1 MSPFANN
8 QNGHNGQAG
17 RNNQNGSN
25 AQNPYWQTL
34 PQPNSTATPSQGLES
49 FSARRPATH
58 TLPPFSL
65 PHPTQDNTIP
75 RAPSFTAGDL
85 NSVASSPGSIV
96 HSNSSHSHSS
106 QNGLVGVGNYSQP
119 SQNGVMNSNGSQ
131 AGPPISQAQVSPYTT
146 GTWPMP
152 GGQDAYT
159 FAPATM
165 NSGLSNGHQHTY
177 ASGMV
182 SPSPVTSNG
191 LTSNTLT
198 SNSPGSLASNHSRA
212 MPSPPSQ
219 QTVSGHRQ
227 SIYAPILQPPNAPAP
242 TPNFGFASSMPHS
255 PGGLPATSS
264 SFYGSSTS
272 VALPQSATYSTA
284 YPTRTNL
291 PPSTAGAAQHSMPSL
306 AGQIP
311 VPYHPRPLP
320 GNYGNGYGGFSA
332 HMTPQVA
339 TNLSTPGTPMR
350 VINGVQHHHLS
361 AGFQHHHHPSM
372 PYGNYGGQAHQDRP
386 FKCDICTQSFNRNH
400 DLKRHKRI
408 HLAVKPFPCKYCEKS
423 FSRKDAL
430 KRHNL
435 VKNCEGKFKE
445 AQGQAQDDPIKSSNS
460 SPEPDQDQD
469 QDQGP
474 NGEFDFSAPLNGIS
488 NNA

>member
-75 RAPSFTAGDL
+75 STSFSQILNSEPIANDLTGAPSFTAGDL

-219 QTVSGHRQ
+219 QTVSGHRH
-227 SIYAPILQPPNAPAP
+227 SIYAPILQPPNAPTP
-242 TPNFGFASSMPHS
+242 TPNFGYASSMPHS

-284 YPTRTNL
+284 FPTRANL

-430 KRHNL
+430 K
-435 VKNCEGKFKE
+435 V
-445 AQGQAQDDPIKSSNS
+445 S
-460 SPEPDQDQD
+460 
-469 QDQGP
+469 
-474 NGEFDFSAPLNGIS
+474 LNHETGS
-488 NNA
+488 VMQY